1 MSNIS
6 TNGSYLQGYFLSK
19 NILITGA
26 SSGIGLAIL
35 EKLIPYP
42 ANICA
47 HYYKDKKD
55 LTQIF
60 RKFANKCKITIIQA
74 NLLTEKG
81 RSKLINAYE
90 KNLDR
95 IDVLVNNAGSVFGS
109 NSIENLDVDSWRK
122 TFQLNCE
129 APFFLSRWAFGKMKR
144 QGGGK
149 IINISS
155 ISAKYGG
162 GARTMH
168 YGASKAALDSTTI
181 GLARLGA
188 PFNILVNSIRPGIVD
203 TGFHRNIPD
212 KDMKERI
219 NMVPLKRMGSPE
231 EVASLVVYLI
241 SDSANYIT
249 GEIISIAGGD

>member
-1 MSNIS
+1 MSNIPS
-6 TNGSYLQGYFLSK
+6 NGNDLQGCLSSK
-19 NILITGA
+19 NVLITGA

-47 HYYKDKKD
+47 HYYKNRGN
-55 LTQIF
+55 LIQTC
-60 RKFANKCKITIIQA
+60 RKVSGKGKIAIIQA

-81 RSKLINAYE
+81 RAKLVNAYE
-90 KNLDR
+90 KDFER
-95 IDVLVNNAGSVFGS
+95 IDVLVNNAGSIFGS
-109 NSIENLDVDSWRK
+109 NSIEGLDVDSWRK

-129 APFFLSRWAFGKMKR
+129 APFFLSRWAFGRMKR

-162 GARTMH
+162 GAKTIH

-241 SDSANYIT
+241 SDNANYIT